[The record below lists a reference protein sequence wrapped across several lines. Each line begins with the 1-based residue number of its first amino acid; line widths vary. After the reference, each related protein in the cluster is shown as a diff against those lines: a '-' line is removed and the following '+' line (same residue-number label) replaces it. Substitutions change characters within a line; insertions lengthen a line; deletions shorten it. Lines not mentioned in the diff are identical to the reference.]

1 MAGHWEGWS
10 HLLKVD
16 PDKPLPDGV
25 TYADIAET
33 GTDAILVG
41 GTTGVTAEKV
51 RHVLEGCNDLGL
63 AVYQEPSSPE
73 AVVVDPN
80 LDGYLVPVVMNAGDV
95 FWVTG
100 AHKEWLAAGG
110 RIAWD
115 LTNTEAYIV
124 LNPDSSV
131 ARYTQAD
138 CELTSDEV
146 AAYATVA
153 ERLLG
158 QQIVY
163 VEYSGMLGDPAKVA
177 AAQDALDE
185 TTLFYGGGIR
195 TYDDARTMATH
206 ADVIVV
212 GDLLHDDGIE
222 AVRETVRGAGDAA

>member
-1 MAGHWEGWS
+1 MVGHWEDWS

-16 PDKPLPDGV
+16 PDKALPEGV
-25 TYADIAET
+25 TYADIEET

-51 RHVLEGCNDLGL
+51 RRVLEGCADLDL
-63 AVYQEPSSPE
+63 AVYQEPSNPE
-73 AVVVDPN
+73 AVVADVN

-100 AHKEWLAAGG
+100 AHKAWLASGG
-110 RIAWD
+110 RIDWE
-115 LTNTEAYIV
+115 LTITEAYIV

-131 ARYTQAD
+131 ASYTQAE
-138 CELTSDEV
+138 CALTREEV

-158 QQIVY
+158 QEIVY
-163 VEYSGMLGDPAKVA
+163 IEYSGMLGDPDMVA
-177 AAQDALDE
+177 AAQDALDDA
-185 TTLFYGGGIR
+185 TLFYGGGIR
-195 TYDDARTMATH
+195 TYEDARTMATH
-206 ADVIVV
+206 ADVIIV

-222 AVRETVRGAGDAA
+222 AVSETVRGAHDTA